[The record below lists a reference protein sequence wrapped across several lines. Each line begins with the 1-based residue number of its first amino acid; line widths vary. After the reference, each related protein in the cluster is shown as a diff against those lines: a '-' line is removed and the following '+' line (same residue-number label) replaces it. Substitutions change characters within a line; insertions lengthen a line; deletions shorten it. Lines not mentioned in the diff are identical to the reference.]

1 MIKVSK
7 IVCNML
13 QENCYIA
20 ADEATGDC
28 VVIDCGAYYPA
39 DRQAVC
45 DTIAQ
50 QGLHPVH
57 LLCTHGH
64 LDHTFGNNTILQEY
78 GLKPEIS
85 EADSRMLASYK
96 SQARHFY
103 QMELDYELPMAEHIL
118 ADGDVVEF
126 GQSSLKVIAT
136 PGHSRGSVCFYS
148 EADKLLFSGD
158 TLFQG
163 SIGRT
168 DFDSGSMMQ
177 IIQSLRML
185 AQLPD
190 DTKVLPG
197 HGPSTTMGY
206 ELAHNPYLDR

>member
-1 MIKVSK
+1 MIKTEK

-13 QENCYIA
+13 HENCYIA
-20 ADEATGDC
+20 ADEATGEC
-28 VVIDCGAYYPA
+28 AVIDCGAYYKA
-39 DRQAVC
+39 DRDAVVAA
-45 DTIAQ
+45 IEQ
-50 QGLHPVH
+50 SGLHPVR

-64 LDHTFGNNTILQEY
+64 LDHTFGNDTMMQRY
-78 GLKPEIS
+78 GLLPEIS
-85 EADSRMLASYK
+85 EADSGMLKSYK

-103 QMELDYELPMAEHIL
+103 HIELDYDLPPAGRIFG
-118 ADGDVVEF
+118 DGDVIEF
-126 GQSSLKVIAT
+126 GQSRLKVIAT

-148 EADKLLFSGD
+148 EADALLFSGD
-158 TLFQG
+158 TLFSG

-190 DTKVLPG
+190 ETQVLPG
-197 HGPSTTMGY
+197 HGPSTTIGY
-206 ELAHNPYLDR
+206 ELAHNPFLDR

>member
-1 MIKVSK
+1 MISVRHL
-7 IVCNML
+7 VCNML

-20 ADEATGDC
+20 SDETNEC

-39 DRQAVC
+39 DREALLAL
-45 DTIAQ
+45 ISEEN
-50 QGLHPVH
+50 LRPVR

-64 LDHTFGNNTILQEY
+64 LDHCFGNNTMLEKY

-85 EADSRMLASYK
+85 EPDKGMLTSYK
-96 SQARHFY
+96 RQAREFY
-103 QMELDYELPMAEHIL
+103 RLELDYDLPPAGSVFG
-118 ADGDVVEF
+118 DGDTIEF
-126 GQSSLKVIAT
+126 GRSSLKVIAT

-148 EADKLLFSGD
+148 KDDALLFSGD
-158 TLFQG
+158 TLFAG

-168 DFDSGSMMQ
+168 DFASGSMMQ

-190 DTKVLPG
+190 DTRVMPG
-197 HGPSTTMGY
+197 HGPSTTIGY
-206 ELAHNPYLDR
+206 ELQHNPYLDR